1 MPVLK
6 DKTYI
11 ITGASRGIGRAIALR
26 LAGAGANIVVA
37 AKTGRPHPKLEG
49 TIQETVRQVEEAGGR
64 GLAVKTDVRF
74 AGEVENMVAMAVKTF
89 GGINGLINNAGAISL
104 TGVEKTTPKLF
115 DRMHQ
120 VNTRAVYLCARA
132 AHPYLKEAENAHILS
147 LSPPVNMDVKWLKD
161 YSPYT
166 VSKYGMTML
175 SLGMAAEFE
184 QDGISVNTLWPATLI
199 ATAAIEFAVGGPGML
214 NHCRKP
220 DIMADA
226 AYEIVSRQG
235 LSGNTL
241 LDEPFLRE
249 CGYDDFDRYAYNPA
263 YKDKIH
269 PDIFL

>member
-1 MPVLK
+1 MLALK

-37 AKTGRPHPKLEG
+37 AKSLRPHPKLEG
-49 TIQETVRQVEEAGGR
+49 TILDTVKQVEAAGGR

-74 AGEVENMVAMAVKTF
+74 AAEIEAMVEQTVNTF
-89 GGINGLINNAGAISL
+89 GGIDGLINNAGAISL
-104 TGVEKTTPKLF
+104 TGVEKTTAKLF

-120 VNTRAVYLCARA
+120 VNTRAVFLCSQAVL
-132 AHPYLKEAENAHILS
+132 PYLKKSDNPHILS
-147 LSPPVNMDVKWLKD
+147 LSPPVNLDVKWLKD

-184 QDGISVNTLWPATLI
+184 PHGIAVNTLWPVTLI
-199 ATAAIEFAVGGPGML
+199 ATAAIEFAVGGREML
-214 NHCRKP
+214 DHCRKA

-226 AYEIVSRQG
+226 AFEILQRSG
-235 LSGNTL
+235 LSGQCL
-241 LDEPFLRE
+241 LDEPFLKK
-249 CGYDDFDRYAYNPA
+249 CGYSDFDSYAYNQS
-263 YKDKIH
+263 YKGKIY